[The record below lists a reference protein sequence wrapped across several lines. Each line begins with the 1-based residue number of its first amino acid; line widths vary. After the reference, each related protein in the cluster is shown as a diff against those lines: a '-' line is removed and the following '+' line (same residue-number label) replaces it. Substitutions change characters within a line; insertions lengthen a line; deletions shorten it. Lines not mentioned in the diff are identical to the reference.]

1 VIRSKFT
8 TTALIA
14 GLSLTLVTGGTAGA
28 AKLLSGKD
36 IKDNSITG
44 VDVKDRSLTAADFR
58 GSIAGPAG
66 PAGPKG
72 DPGQPGTPGPAG
84 EKGQIGPVGPAGP
97 QGPAGPV
104 GPAGISG
111 YEIRIQRQDI
121 PGRDHRTWQASCT
134 GNKRTLGGGVSG
146 SFVTEVRETA
156 PANEGIGWAGTV
168 YNPTLATQ
176 SAYVWAICAN
186 VS

>member
-1 VIRSKFT
+1 VIRSKLT
-8 TTALIA
+8 TTALVA

-58 GSIAGPAG
+58 DSITGPAGPQGVPGLPGAPGPAGETGSAGPPGPAG
-66 PAGPKG
+66 PAGP
-72 DPGQPGTPGPAG
+72 
-84 EKGQIGPVGPAGP
+84 VGPS
-97 QGPAGPV
+97 
-104 GPAGISG
+104 GISG

-121 PGRDHRTWQASCT
+121 PGRDYRSWQARCPLP
-134 GNKRTLGGGVSG
+134 KKVLGGGVSG
-146 SFVTEVRETA
+146 NFVTEVRESA
-156 PANEGIGWAGTV
+156 PANEGVGWAATVLNGT
-168 YNPTLATQ
+168 TATQ
-176 SAYVWAICAN
+176 TAYVWAICAN